1 MFYSFPFLLVEH
13 SGETSLCVL
22 WLFLTKCLYFESKN
36 FGDLFVTARTNTQVH
51 FWFSLIILHT
61 VAIFTLWIQF
71 SLLLRF
77 IWCQPFA
84 AILLMISWF
93 DAKWFKRFVT
103 LFCKTKVLQRV
114 MVHRS
119 GFVVLYSW
127 FSDFA
132 LTSWLLQHL
141 DFFFCRNWFSLLQ
154 SAPLFT
160 SDFSSC
166 SVKEMLE
173 FKLKLIPLVSNWMFY
188 GSK

>member
-36 FGDLFVTARTNTQVH
+36 FGDSFITARTNTQVH

-103 LFCKTKVLQRV
+103 LFCKTVRFYSVWWFIVQVLLFCTV
-114 MVHRS
+114 
-119 GFVVLYSW
+119 
-127 FSDFA
+127 DF
-132 LTSWLLQHL
+132 LTLLSHPGCFNIWT
-141 DFFFCRNWFSLLQ
+141 FFL
-154 SAPLFT
+154 
-160 SDFSSC
+160 
-166 SVKEMLE
+166 
-173 FKLKLIPLVSNWMFY
+173 
-188 GSK
+188 